1 MSIDS
6 VDLVSLRKL
15 HLRLLASRGSSLFAS
30 ATDALPLGRL
40 NIKQFLL
47 TIMTPFAQ
55 NNKGFMIVILNLT
68 QYP

>member
-6 VDLVSLRKL
+6 VDLVLLRKL

-40 NIKQFLL
+40 KLFLL